1 MCFCGGAGNFDPVP
15 AECCPVEVD
24 GVTIVGD
31 GLIAGT
37 PLSVVPY
44 SVPVA
49 ADGITITGDGTLG
62 NPLVA
67 VGTGAAII
75 VADEGLV
82 LPGNPFTTLDFFGGG
97 VTATN
102 AGAGVAAITIPGTV
116 TVDGVTITG
125 DGSVGLPLAVI
136 PSGLDEQV
144 TVAVDGVTITGDG
157 TTANPLVAVAGT
169 AAILVEDE
177 GVPVV
182 GGPFTAL
189 DFVGEGVVA
198 SDGGGGTATVTIPRT
213 VAVDGTTITGDGSTG
228 NPLAVVV
235 PFDPALIDFSVNSA
249 AGDLIDARL
258 VLRTGASANPTG
270 AFNGGGTGNKAI
282 VGYPLGLAGIPMGAL
297 LSVDYTWTNLLGLG
311 GPFFNPPTAVTVIT
325 PYLNFLVDF
334 GGGNLRVLVA
344 CNDQLNPLITAA
356 IGTYSNPGGL
366 NVLTYAWS
374 SAQAVCIVG
383 SPPAAVPGGVVPSV
397 SVGVSFLENAYSW
410 AALVAANP
418 LARVIDAFP
427 ANPVLSPLGDGGM
440 PVGALVAGIVI
451 ASGDSG
457 NVIKSGK
464 ALSSWRVNGTEL
476 LV

>member
-1 MCFCGGAGNFDPVP
+1 MNTILKNILRFTGLVVGVPVVQPHNLNLHTSGSLVPLLPQFVATNAGGFTVAITNLTVTVTRTVAAATGTVLVYVEHWHTIEAVLPPGNLVTLVP
-15 AECCPVEVD
+15 FLIQPGTGGGGGGVDTD
-24 GVTIVGD
+24 GVTIG
-31 GLIAGT
+31 
-37 PLSVVPY
+37 
-44 SVPVA
+44 
-49 ADGITITGDGTLG
+49 GDGT
-62 NPLVA
+62 PS
-67 VGTGAAII
+67 
-75 VADEGLV
+75 
-82 LPGNPFTTLDFFGGG
+82 
-97 VTATN
+97 N
-102 AGAGVAAITIPGTV
+102 A
-116 TVDGVTITG
+116 
-125 DGSVGLPLAVI
+125 LFVI

-144 TVAVDGVTITGDG
+144 TVAVDGVTVTGDG

-169 AAILVEDE
+169 ATILVEDE

-182 GGPFTAL
+182 GGPFATL

-198 SDGGGGTATVTIPRT
+198 TDGGGGTATVTIPRT
-213 VAVDGTTITGDGSTG
+213 VATDGTTITGDGSTG

-235 PFDPALIDFSVNSA
+235 PFDPALIDFSVNNA

-258 VLRTGASANPTG
+258 VLRTGGSANPTG

-297 LSVDYTWTNLLGLG
+297 LSVDYTWRNLLGLG
-311 GPFFNPPTAVTVIT
+311 GPFFNPPTVVTVIT

-334 GGGNLRVLVA
+334 GAGNLRVLLA

-356 IGTYSNPGGL
+356 IGTYANPGGL

-410 AALVAANP
+410 AALAAANP

>member
-1 MCFCGGAGNFDPVP
+1 
-15 AECCPVEVD
+15 
-24 GVTIVGD
+24 VTSILKNILRFTGLIVGVPVVQPHN
-31 GLIAGT
+31 LNLSTSGT
-37 PLSVVPY
+37 PLPLL
-44 SVPVA
+44 PQFVA
-49 ADGITITGDGTLG
+49 SDAGG
-62 NPLVA
+62 
-67 VGTGAAII
+67 
-75 VADEGLV
+75 
-82 LPGNPFTTLDFFGGG
+82 FT
-97 VTATN
+97 V
-102 AGAGVAAITIPGTV
+102 AITNLTV
-116 TVDGVTITG
+116 TVTR
-125 DGSVGLPLAVI
+125 
-136 PSGLDEQV
+136 
-144 TVAVDGVTITGDG
+144 
-157 TTANPLVAVAGT
+157 T
-169 AAILVEDE
+169 AAAATGTVRVYVEHWHTIEEVLPPGNLATLVPFLIQPGTGGGGGGGSTILVEDE

-334 GGGNLRVLVA
+334 GGGNLRVLLA

-383 SPPAAVPGGVVPSV
+383 SPPAAVPGGVVPLV
-397 SVGVSFLENAYSW
+397 SVGASFLENAYSW

-457 NVIKSGK
+457 NVVKSSK

>member
-1 MCFCGGAGNFDPVP
+1 MTSILKNILRFTGL
-15 AECCPVEVD
+15 
-24 GVTIVGD
+24 IVGVPVVQPHN
-31 GLIAGT
+31 LNLSTSGT
-37 PLSVVPY
+37 PLPLL
-44 SVPVA
+44 PQFVA
-49 ADGITITGDGTLG
+49 SDAGG
-62 NPLVA
+62 
-67 VGTGAAII
+67 
-75 VADEGLV
+75 
-82 LPGNPFTTLDFFGGG
+82 FT
-97 VTATN
+97 V
-102 AGAGVAAITIPGTV
+102 AITNLTV
-116 TVDGVTITG
+116 TVTR
-125 DGSVGLPLAVI
+125 
-136 PSGLDEQV
+136 
-144 TVAVDGVTITGDG
+144 
-157 TTANPLVAVAGT
+157 T
-169 AAILVEDE
+169 AAASTGTVRVYVEHWHTIEEVLPPGNLATLVPFLIQPGTGGGGGGSTILVEDE

-213 VAVDGTTITGDGSTG
+213 VAVDGVTITGDGSTG
-228 NPLAVVV
+228 NPLVGVV
-235 PFDPALIDFSVNSA
+235 PFDPALIDFSVNNA

-258 VLRTGASANPTG
+258 VLRTGGSANPTG

-334 GGGNLRVLVA
+334 GGGNLRVLLA

-383 SPPAAVPGGVVPSV
+383 SPPAAVPGGVVPLV
-397 SVGVSFLENAYSW
+397 SVGASFLENAYSW

-418 LARVIDAFP
+418 LARVIDAVP
-427 ANPVLSPLGDGGM
+427 ANPVLSPLGDGGI